1 MKKKA
6 ILFISIV
13 LFIAVLG
20 LIYSIYLL
28 NGNNDLKLIPNLN
41 LSNIPS
47 SKPLTKQFIQNYT
60 VSNGTYP
67 KYITINR
74 IGLEDVPVISL
85 GLLAN
90 GSIATPDNVFETG
103 WYKNSA
109 LPGNKG
115 AMFIYGHVS
124 SWTSRGVFYNLKY
137 LTKGDLINITNGEG
151 KIFRY
156 IVQNVRIYPYNSVNM
171 NQVLSPIN
179 PNLPG
184 LNLMTCTGSVI
195 KGTSE
200 FNQRLVVFASLSS

>member
-1 MKKKA
+1 MKKRT
-6 ILFISIV
+6 ILFITII

-74 IGLEDVPVISL
+74 IGLENIPVISL

-124 SWTSRGVFYNLKY
+124 SWTSKGVFYNLKY

>member
-1 MKKKA
+1 MKKRT

-74 IGLEDVPVISL
+74 IGLENIPVISL

-124 SWTSRGVFYNLKY
+124 SWTSKGVFYNLKY

>member
-1 MKKKA
+1 MNKRSTFL
-6 ILFISIV
+6 ILSILILGIAGIS
-13 LFIAVLG
+13 
-20 LIYSIYLL
+20 YSIYLFRGS
-28 NGNNDLKLIPNLN
+28 NSLKLMPNLS

-47 SKPLTKQFIQNYT
+47 SRPLTKQFIRNYT

-74 IGLEDVPVISL
+74 IGIQNVPVISL

-103 WYKNSA
+103 WYNKSA
-109 LPGNKG
+109 LPGKMG

-124 SWTSRGVFYNLKY
+124 SWTAKGVFYNLKY
-137 LTKGDLINITNGEG
+137 LTRGDLINITNGKG
-151 KIFRY
+151 QIFEY
-156 IVQNVRIYPYNSVNM
+156 IVQKVMIYPYNSVNM
-171 NQVLSPIN
+171 NQVLAPIN
-179 PNLPG
+179 PEAPG

-200 FNQRLVVFASLSS
+200 FNQRLVVFASLNS